1 MNTHEDYQALISR
14 LLDEDNSLTAEE
26 NADLQA
32 HLAACPECAAMYNAF
47 SALSGFVGGE
57 LEDPPEELRANVM
70 AEIRREEIRR
80 KNRRAFGWTGF
91 VAAAAV
97 LALIV
102 GFAPRMLARENSA
115 ALAARTGSGA
125 AVYEENAQASAAR
138 VYEESAPADAGVY
151 PNENS
156 MAIAAPA
163 EAYSEDDPNI
173 SWEGEAP
180 EAELREEEKLS
191 MDALLTQLGGV
202 ASDLDLQSLQLQPV
216 YLIETDGGVLE
227 IYRFDNSLYYT
238 DPLSG
243 LLCRVSCSE
252 TALIR
257 FLQD

>member
-163 EAYSEDDPNI
+163 EA
-173 SWEGEAP
+173 
-180 EAELREEEKLS
+180 
-191 MDALLTQLGGV
+191 
-202 ASDLDLQSLQLQPV
+202 
-216 YLIETDGGVLE
+216 
-227 IYRFDNSLYYT
+227 
-238 DPLSG
+238 
-243 LLCRVSCSE
+243 
-252 TALIR
+252 
-257 FLQD
+257 